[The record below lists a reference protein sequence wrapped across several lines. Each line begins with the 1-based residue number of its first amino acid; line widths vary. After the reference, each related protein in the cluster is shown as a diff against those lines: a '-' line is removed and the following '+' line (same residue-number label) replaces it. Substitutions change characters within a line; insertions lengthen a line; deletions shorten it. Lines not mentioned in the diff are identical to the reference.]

1 MLCLYKGGELFND
14 KEGGSFL
21 MRRERIMKISPAG
34 RSQCERDSGYLAE
47 PIDTALKKIGELW
60 LPGN

>member
-1 MLCLYKGGELFND
+1 
-14 KEGGSFL
+14 